1 MVTFFTPEGW
11 GFTELSESDLFRLT
25 CREKGFFSRAAEE
38 IVKASESRCSTFFP
52 PLAAFCGSVG
62 PVCRDIDPI
71 AARAFSG
78 SQRWKWLC
86 CNFRLASHV
95 RARNTTFTR
104 STADGQNGRSV
115 AFFGCSDHVFLFL
128 ECACACV
135 KWEEKHLKNKSQD
148 FLLLVS
154 FLKKKIIWKDFI
166 LHHWRM
172 DFCLFY
178 LNDFCLTRVHPLCVR
193 VYC

>member
-1 MVTFFTPEGW
+1 MIESGRV
-11 GFTELSESDLFRLT
+11 SESEKWWHFSHQRGVGGYRKVIFST
-25 CREKGFFSRAAEE
+25 HVQRKGFFSRATE

-115 AFFGCSDHVFLFL
+115 AFFGCSDHVFLFWVSL
-128 ECACACV
+128 PVSTQCV
-135 KWEEKHLKNKSQD
+135 
-148 FLLLVS
+148 
-154 FLKKKIIWKDFI
+154 
-166 LHHWRM
+166 
-172 DFCLFY
+172 
-178 LNDFCLTRVHPLCVR
+178 CVR
-193 VYC
+193 AFN